1 MTKAPAAP
9 LKAPVGSLLD
19 RLKAEPHRFDPD
31 AAHLLLELA
40 GEKAGENIVLTS
52 HATHNHAATALSG
65 AENRGE
71 TINIHANYIGLVGP
85 IAALPGL
92 YTDRALDEKRRR
104 SSSYFDFLEVFAAEL
119 RLLFFASSRKYRLS
133 SLIQLFGIGPKN
145 KVTRSIYS
153 LLGLAS
159 PKLVEQLTIAPEVPL
174 YFSGF
179 FANQRRTAVNL
190 RLMLSEFLGYEVM
203 IHQFQKRWLAV
214 DPSEQTQLK
223 SGMRE
228 NALLGVTAIAGSS
241 YADRRSA
248 IRISVGP
255 LRYSEYLSLMPAQKK
270 FAELTELARLYCG
283 PSLSFE
289 IQLILAKEDI
299 PEARLQGG
307 MPVGRLGWDLWVRQ
321 DPAVKD
327 SADAVFD
334 PDKLVLTSS

>member
-1 MTKAPAAP
+1 MTDAQP
-9 LKAPVGSLLD
+9 GSLLD
-19 RLKAEPHRFDPD
+19 RLKADPHLFDPD

-40 GEKAGENIVLTS
+40 GEKATSTISLTS

-65 AENRGE
+65 AESRGE
-71 TINIHANYIGLVGP
+71 TVSIHANYIGLVGP
-85 IAALPGL
+85 VAALPSV

-104 SSSYFDFLEVFAAEL
+104 SSSYFDFLEVFTAEL
-119 RLLFFASSRKYRLS
+119 RGMFFASSRKYRLS

-153 LLGLAS
+153 LLGLAA
-159 PKLVEQLTIAPEVPL
+159 PKLIEGLKIEPEVPL

-190 RLMLSEFLGYEVM
+190 RLMLSEFLGYEVAV
-203 IHQFQKRWLAV
+203 HQFQKRWLAV
-214 DPSEQTQLK
+214 DPSEQTQLG
-223 SGMRE
+223 SNSRD
-228 NALLGVTAIAGSS
+228 NALLGITAIAGSS

-248 IRISVGP
+248 IRISIGP
-255 LRYSEYLSLMPAQKK
+255 LRYGEYLSLMPARKK
-270 FAELTELARLYCG
+270 FAELTELVRLYCG

-299 PEARLQGG
+299 PEARLQDGS
-307 MPVGRLGWDLWVRQ
+307 PVGRLGWDLWVRQ
-321 DPAVKD
+321 APAAKD

-334 PDKLVLTSS
+334 PDKTLQAPA